1 LYNTVD
7 PSLIQKLSDIESN
20 GMGNFRFSF
29 IFIKMILKKVFTL
42 LFTKIDNFST
52 FKSQDWNFKTRTD
65 QRKKK
70 YKNKLSALIK
80 GLNAAGKGIK
90 LILISYSHSN
100 FTEV

>member
-29 IFIKMILKKVFTL
+29 IFIKIILKKVFTL

-52 FKSQDWNFKTRTD
+52 FKSQD
-65 QRKKK
+65 
-70 YKNKLSALIK
+70 
-80 GLNAAGKGIK
+80 
-90 LILISYSHSN
+90 
-100 FTEV
+100 